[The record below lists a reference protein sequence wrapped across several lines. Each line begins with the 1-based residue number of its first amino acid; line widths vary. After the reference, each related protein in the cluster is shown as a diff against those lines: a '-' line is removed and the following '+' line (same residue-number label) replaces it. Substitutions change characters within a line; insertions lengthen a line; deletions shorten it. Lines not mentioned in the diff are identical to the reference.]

1 MDEVKIA
8 TLNAST
14 NTDIQKLVEVT
25 SDGAEAEVHIG
36 KPHENVS

>member
-14 NTDIQKLVEVT
+14 NTDGVKVE
-25 SDGAEAEVHIG
+25 GASEDVQGEI
-36 KPHENVS
+36 